1 MIQAFKKHKISSEI
15 REQLWNREDA
25 KTSSIIGTLSLLPAQ
40 QFWSIIRRAC
50 SNANELP
57 ENATELNHIDFW
69 PQWKLDGRVE
79 PDVFVRF
86 KEFDLIIELKR
97 NDGNQQDTDQ
107 WNREINAYRSRYMDS
122 HKEVYLVAIS
132 GRTEKQHPHVFQ
144 CSWSNLLKSV
154 ETECENIQGHCH
166 VARILKTA
174 ITAFHIH
181 HEYSYSFLET
191 MTNVKINIPYEI
203 LNTLWTI

>member
-1 MIQAFKKHKISSEI
+1 MIQAFDNNKISSEI
-15 REQLWNREDA
+15 RGQLWNSEDA
-25 KTSSIIGTLSLLPAQ
+25 KTSSIIGTLSLLPAK
-40 QFWSIIRRAC
+40 QFWTIIRRAC
-50 SNANELP
+50 YNSNGLP
-57 ENATELNHIDFW
+57 ESVTEMQHIEFW
-69 PQWKLDGRVE
+69 PQWKLNDRVE
-79 PDVFVRF
+79 PDVFVQF

-97 NDGNQQDTDQ
+97 NDSNQQDMNQ
-107 WNREINAYRSRYMDS
+107 WKREIDAYLRCEDS
-122 HKEVYLVAIS
+122 HKDYYLIAIS

-181 HEYSYSFLET
+181 HEYSFSFLET
-191 MTNVKINIPYEI
+191 VPNVKINNHYEI
-203 LNTLWTI
+203 FNAL

>member
-1 MIQAFKKHKISSEI
+1 MIQAFDSHKIISEI
-15 REQLWNREDA
+15 REKLWKSEDA
-25 KTSSIIGTLSLLPAQ
+25 KTSSIIGTLSLLPAK
-40 QFWSIIRRAC
+40 QFWTIIRRAC
-50 SNANELP
+50 YNSNGLP
-57 ENATELNHIDFW
+57 ESVTEMQHIEFW
-69 PQWKLDGRVE
+69 PQWKLHDRVE
-79 PDVFVRF
+79 PDVFVQF

-97 NDGNQQDTDQ
+97 NDSNQQDMNQ
-107 WNREINAYRSRYMDS
+107 WKREIDAYLRCEDS
-122 HKEVYLVAIS
+122 HKDYYLIAIS

-154 ETECENIQGHCH
+154 ETECENIQDYSH

-191 MTNVKINIPYEI
+191 VPNVKINNHYEI
-203 LNTLWTI
+203 FNAL